1 MPPVFQSLTPAIID
15 RLTAIVGAE
24 QLSVAQADLDQ
35 HAHDQG
41 FYPAHAAEVVVWPT
55 STAHVS
61 QVVALANEQHIPVT
75 AWGAGT
81 SIEANPIPIHGGI
94 VLSLQRMD
102 AIVAIHAD
110 DFQVT
115 VQPGIGYKDLNAQLA
130 RSGLFFAPDPGA
142 NASIGGMLANNAAGI
157 RTVRYGAT
165 KDNVLRMQVVLAD
178 GRVTY
183 VGSRSVKQSSGY
195 DLLHLLV
202 GSEGTLGIITEA
214 TLRLFPIAEHISAAV
229 AAFDTVEA
237 AVEAVVAVRAS
248 GLDPSALE
256 FLDAAFAR
264 MLNDS
269 AQLGLLAKPTLF
281 MEFQAAHTQ
290 TLTHGIETV
299 RDICQSLG
307 AVSFS
312 ATTSGAERKQLWQAR
327 NHAYEILVRS
337 YPGKK
342 MFTND
347 VAVPISSYPALIA
360 YIQAEL
366 AGRAVVAFLIGHAG
380 DGNIHV
386 VFPCADDAEYSAC
399 QSLNADIVHKA
410 LELGGTATGEH
421 GVGLG
426 KARFMPIEH
435 GVGLDIMKSVKQ
447 ALDPNGILNP
457 GKIFPSEDGG
467 RKTED
472 E

>member
-1 MPPVFQSLTPAIID
+1 MQPVFQAVTPAIINQ
-15 RLTAIVGAE
+15 LTAIMGAE
-24 QLSVAQADLDQ
+24 QISATQADLDQ

-55 STAHVS
+55 TVAQVS
-61 QVVALANEQHIPVT
+61 QLLALANTQHIPVT

-102 AIVAIHAD
+102 AIIAIHAD

-115 VQPGIGYKDLNAQLA
+115 VQPGIGYKDLNARLA
-130 RSGLFFAPDPGA
+130 RGGLFFAPDPGA

-202 GSEGTLGIITEA
+202 GSEGTLAIITEA
-214 TLRLFPIAEHISAAV
+214 TLRLFPIAAHISAAV
-229 AAFDTVEA
+229 AAFETVA
-237 AVEAVVAVRAS
+237 AAIEAVVAVRSS
-248 GLDPSALE
+248 GLEPSALE
-256 FLDAAFAR
+256 FLDAGFAQ
-264 MLNDS
+264 MLSDS
-269 AQLGLLAKPTLF
+269 AQLGLLPKPTLF
-281 MEFQAAHTQ
+281 MEFQAAHVQ

-299 RDICQSLG
+299 REICQSLG
-307 AVSFS
+307 ALDFS
-312 ATTSGAERKQLWQAR
+312 ATTSAVERKRLWQAR
-327 NHAYEILVRS
+327 NHAYEILVRT
-337 YPGKK
+337 YPNKR

-360 YIQAEL
+360 FIQGEL
-366 AGRAVVAFLIGHAG
+366 ARNDVLAFLLGHAG

-386 VFPCADDAEYSAC
+386 LFPCADDAEYAAG
-399 QSLNADIVHKA
+399 QAINADIVRKA

-426 KARFMPIEH
+426 KARFMALEH
-435 GVGLDIMKSVKQ
+435 GVGLEVMRSVKQ
-447 ALDPNGILNP
+447 ALDPHGILNP
-457 GKIFPSEDGG
+457 GKIFPS
-467 RKTED
+467 
-472 E
+472 

>member
-1 MPPVFQSLTPAIID
+1 MTAELVYQPVSPAIVQ
-15 RLTAIVGAE
+15 RLSEIVGAE

-35 HAHDQG
+35 HARDQG
-41 FYPAHAAEVVVWPT
+41 FYAAHPAEVVVWPS
-55 STAHVS
+55 STAQVS
-61 QVVALANEQHIPVT
+61 QVLALANERRIPVT

-94 VLSLQRMD
+94 VLSLQRMS
-102 AIVAIHAD
+102 AIVALHAD

-115 VQPGIGYKDLNAQLA
+115 VQPGIGYKDLNAWLA
-130 RSGLFFAPDPGA
+130 RAGLFFAPDPGA

-178 GRVTY
+178 GRVIS

-195 DLLHLLV
+195 DLLHLLA
-202 GSEGTLGIITEA
+202 GSEGTLGVITEA
-214 TLRLFPIAEHISAAV
+214 TLRLFPIAEQISAVV
-229 AAFDTVEA
+229 AAFETVES

-256 FLDAAFAR
+256 FLDAGFAH
-264 MLNDS
+264 MLSDS
-269 AQLGLLAKPTLF
+269 ADLGLLPNPTLF
-281 MEFQAAHTQ
+281 MEFQAAHAQ
-290 TLTHGIETV
+290 VLAHGIEMV
-299 RDICQSLG
+299 REICQSLG
-307 AVSFS
+307 VVRFS
-312 ATTSGAERKQLWQAR
+312 ATTAGAERKRLWQAR
-327 NHAYEILVRS
+327 NHAYEILLRR
-337 YPGKK
+337 YPGQKV
-342 MFTND
+342 FIND
-347 VAVPISSYPALIA
+347 VAVPISSYPALIG

-366 AGRAVVAFLIGHAG
+366 ASRAVTAYLIGHAG

-386 VFPCADDAEYSAC
+386 LFPCADDVQSRAC
-399 QSLNADIVHKA
+399 QALNADIVHKA

-426 KARFMPIEH
+426 KARFMPAEH
-435 GVGLDIMKSVKQ
+435 GASLDIMKQIKQ

-457 GKIFPSEDGG
+457 GKIFPE
-467 RKTED
+467 
-472 E
+472 

>member
-1 MPPVFQSLTPAIID
+1 M
-15 RLTAIVGAE
+15 GAE
-24 QLSVAQADLDQ
+24 QISAAQADLDQ

-41 FYPAHAAEVVVWPT
+41 FYPAHAAELVVWPT
-55 STAHVS
+55 DAEQVS
-61 QVVALANEQHIPVT
+61 QVLALANQQHIPVT

-81 SIEANPIPIHGGI
+81 SIEANPIPLHGGI
-94 VLSLQRMD
+94 VLSLQRMA

-115 VQPGIGYKDLNAQLA
+115 VQPGIGYKDLNARLA
-130 RSGLFFAPDPGA
+130 RDGLFFAPDPGA

-202 GSEGTLGIITEA
+202 GSEGTLGVITEA
-214 TLRLFPIAEHISAAV
+214 TLRLFPIVEHISAAV
-229 AAFDTVEA
+229 AAFESVSA
-237 AVEAVVAVRAS
+237 AIEAVVAVRSS

-256 FLDAAFAR
+256 FLDTGFVQL
-264 MLNDS
+264 LNDS

-281 MEFQAAHTQ
+281 MEFQAAHVQ

-299 RDICQSLG
+299 REICQSLG
-307 AVSFS
+307 GLGFS
-312 ATTSGAERKQLWQAR
+312 ATTNAAERRRLWQAR
-327 NHAYEILVRS
+327 NHAYEILVRT
-337 YPGKK
+337 YPGKQ

-347 VAVPISSYPALIA
+347 VAVPISSYPALIGF
-360 YIQAEL
+360 IQGEIARRNTL
-366 AGRAVVAFLIGHAG
+366 AFMLGHAG

-386 VFPCADDAEYSAC
+386 IFPCADDAEYAVG
-399 QSLNADIVHKA
+399 QAINADIVRKA

-426 KARFMPIEH
+426 KARFMPQEH
-435 GVGLDIMKSVKQ
+435 GISLDIMKSVKQ
-447 ALDPNGILNP
+447 ALDPHGILNP
-457 GKIFPSEDGG
+457 GKIFPS
-467 RKTED
+467 
-472 E
+472 

>member
-1 MPPVFQSLTPAIID
+1 MHPVFHPVTPAIVD
-15 RLTAIVGAE
+15 QLTAIVGTE
-24 QLSVAQADLDQ
+24 QISIAQADLDQ

-41 FYPAHAAEVVVWPT
+41 FYPSHTAEVVVWPT
-55 STAHVS
+55 SAAQVS
-61 QVVALANEQHIPVT
+61 QVLALANAQHIPVT

-81 SIEANPIPIHGGI
+81 SIEANPIPIYGGI
-94 VLSLQRMD
+94 VLSLQRMA
-102 AIVAIHAD
+102 AITAIHAD

-115 VQPGIGYKDLNAQLA
+115 VQPGIGYKDLNARLA
-130 RSGLFFAPDPGA
+130 RDGLFFAPDPGA

-178 GRVTY
+178 GRIAY

-202 GSEGTLGIITEA
+202 GSEGTLGVITEA
-214 TLRLFPIAEHISAAV
+214 TLRLFPIAEHTSAAV
-229 AAFDTVEA
+229 VAFDTVTA
-237 AVEAVVAVRAS
+237 AIEAVVAVRSS

-256 FLDAAFAR
+256 FLDAGFTQL
-264 MLNDS
+264 LNDS
-269 AQLGLLAKPTLF
+269 AQLGLLPNPTLF
-281 MEFQAAHTQ
+281 MEFQAAHVQ

-299 RDICQSLG
+299 RAICESLG
-307 AVSFS
+307 ALGFS
-312 ATTSGAERKQLWQAR
+312 ATTNATERKRLWQAR
-327 NHAYEILVRS
+327 NHAYEILVRT
-337 YPGKK
+337 YPGKQ

-360 YIQAEL
+360 FIQGEIARHDAL
-366 AGRAVVAFLIGHAG
+366 AFMLGHAG

-386 VFPCADDAEYSAC
+386 IFPCSDDTEYATG
-399 QSLNADIVHKA
+399 QAINANIVHKA
-410 LELGGTATGEH
+410 LDLGGTATGEH

-426 KARFMPIEH
+426 KARFMPQEH
-435 GVGLDIMKSVKQ
+435 GIGLDIMKSVKQ

-457 GKIFPSEDGG
+457 GKIFPS
-467 RKTED
+467 
-472 E
+472 

>member
-1 MPPVFQSLTPAIID
+1 MQPVFQAVTPAIIS
-15 RLTAIVGAE
+15 RLAEIVGAE
-24 QLSVAQADLDQ
+24 QISAAPADLDQ
-35 HAHDQG
+35 HARDQG
-41 FYPAHAAEVVVWPT
+41 FYPAHAADVVVWPT
-55 STAHVS
+55 SAA
-61 QVVALANEQHIPVT
+61 QVGQVLALANEQRIPVT

-81 SIEANPIPIHGGI
+81 SIEANPIPVCGGI

-115 VQPGIGYKDLNAQLA
+115 VQPGIGYKDLNARLA
-130 RSGLFFAPDPGA
+130 RDGLFFAPDPGA

-178 GRVTY
+178 GRITN

-229 AAFDTVEA
+229 AAFETVA
-237 AVEAVVAVRAS
+237 AAIEAVVAVRSS

-256 FLDAAFAR
+256 FLDAGFVQ
-264 MLNDS
+264 MLNDG
-269 AQLGLLAKPTLF
+269 AQLGLVAKPTLF
-281 MEFQAAHTQ
+281 MEFQAAHVE
-290 TLTHGIETV
+290 TLNHGIETV
-299 RDICQSLG
+299 REICQSLG
-307 AVSFS
+307 ALGFS
-312 ATTSGAERKQLWQAR
+312 ATTNVAERKRLWQAR
-327 NHAYEILVRS
+327 NHAYEILVRCF
-337 YPGKK
+337 PGRQ

-360 YIQAEL
+360 FIQQEVLRREAL
-366 AGRAVVAFLIGHAG
+366 AFMLGHAG

-386 VFPCADDAEYSAC
+386 IFPCADDAEYATG
-399 QSLNADIVHKA
+399 QAINAAIVHKA

-426 KARFMPIEH
+426 KARFMPLEH
-435 GVGLDIMKSVKQ
+435 GASLDIMKAVKQ

-457 GKIFPSEDGG
+457 GKIFPS
-467 RKTED
+467 
-472 E
+472 

>member
-1 MPPVFQSLTPAIID
+1 MQPVFQAVTPAIINQ
-15 RLTAIVGAE
+15 LTAIIGAE
-24 QLSVAQADLDQ
+24 QISATQADLDQ

-55 STAHVS
+55 TVAQVS
-61 QVVALANEQHIPVT
+61 QLLALANTQHIPVT

-102 AIVAIHAD
+102 AIIAIHAD

-115 VQPGIGYKDLNAQLA
+115 VQPGIGYKDLNARLA
-130 RSGLFFAPDPGA
+130 RGGLFFAPDPGA

-202 GSEGTLGIITEA
+202 GSEGTLAIITEA
-214 TLRLFPIAEHISAAV
+214 TLRLFPIAAHISAAV
-229 AAFDTVEA
+229 AAFETVA
-237 AVEAVVAVRAS
+237 AAIEAVVAVRSS
-248 GLDPSALE
+248 GLEPSALE
-256 FLDAAFAR
+256 FLDAGFAQ
-264 MLNDS
+264 MLSDS
-269 AQLGLLAKPTLF
+269 AQLGLLPKPTLF
-281 MEFQAAHTQ
+281 MEFQAAHVQ

-299 RDICQSLG
+299 REICQSLG
-307 AVSFS
+307 ALDFS
-312 ATTSGAERKQLWQAR
+312 ATTSAVERKRLWQAR
-327 NHAYEILVRS
+327 NHAYEILVRT
-337 YPGKK
+337 YPNKR

-360 YIQAEL
+360 FIQGEL
-366 AGRAVVAFLIGHAG
+366 ARNDVLAFLLGHAG

-386 VFPCADDAEYSAC
+386 LFPCADDAEYAAG
-399 QSLNADIVHKA
+399 QAVNADIVRKA

-426 KARFMPIEH
+426 KARFMALEH
-435 GVGLDIMKSVKQ
+435 GVGLEVMRSVKQ
-447 ALDPNGILNP
+447 ALDPHGILNP
-457 GKIFPSEDGG
+457 GKIFPS
-467 RKTED
+467 
-472 E
+472 

>member
-1 MPPVFQSLTPAIID
+1 MPSVFQPVTPAIID
-15 RLTAIVGAE
+15 QLTVIVGGE
-24 QLSVAQADLDQ
+24 QISATQADLDQ

-55 STAHVS
+55 STAQVS
-61 QVVALANEQHIPVT
+61 QVLALANKQHIPVT

-102 AIVAIHAD
+102 AVIAIHAD

-115 VQPGIGYKDLNAQLA
+115 VQPGIGYKDLNARLA
-130 RSGLFFAPDPGA
+130 RAGLFFAPDPGA

-157 RTVRYGAT
+157 RTVRFGAT

-178 GRVTY
+178 GRVTN

-229 AAFDTVEA
+229 ATFETITA
-237 AVEAVVAVRAS
+237 AIEAVVAVRSS
-248 GLDPSALE
+248 GLEPSALE
-256 FLDAAFAR
+256 FLDAGFAQ

-269 AQLGLLAKPTLF
+269 AQLGLLPKPTLF
-281 MEFQAAHTQ
+281 MEFQAAHVQ

-299 RDICQSLG
+299 REICQSLG
-307 AVSFS
+307 ALNFS
-312 ATTSGAERKQLWQAR
+312 ATTSAIERKRLWQAR
-327 NHAYEILVRS
+327 NHAYEILVRT
-337 YPGKK
+337 YPGKR

-360 YIQAEL
+360 FIQGQL
-366 AGRAVVAFLIGHAG
+366 ARRDALAFLLGHAG

-386 VFPCADDAEYSAC
+386 IFPCADDAEYAAG
-399 QSLNADIVHKA
+399 QAINADIVRKA

-426 KARFMPIEH
+426 KARFMPLEH
-435 GVGLDIMKSVKQ
+435 GIGLDVMRSVKQ

-457 GKIFPSEDGG
+457 GKIFP
-467 RKTED
+467 T
-472 E
+472 

>member
-1 MPPVFQSLTPAIID
+1 MPPMFQAVTPAIVD
-15 RLTAIVGAE
+15 RLTEIVGAE
-24 QLSVAQADLDQ
+24 QISVAQADLDQ

-55 STAHVS
+55 ATAQVS
-61 QVVALANEQHIPVT
+61 QVLALANAEHIPVT

-94 VLSLQRMD
+94 VLSLQRMA
-102 AIVAIHAD
+102 AIIAIHAD

-115 VQPGIGYKDLNAQLA
+115 VQPGLGYKDLNARLA
-130 RSGLFFAPDPGA
+130 RDGLFFAPDPGA

-202 GSEGTLGIITEA
+202 GSEGTLGIVTEA
-214 TLRLFPIAEHISAAV
+214 TLRLFPIVEHISAAV
-229 AAFDTVEA
+229 VAFETVTAAI
-237 AVEAVVAVRAS
+237 EAVVAVRSS

-256 FLDAAFAR
+256 FLDAGFAR

-269 AQLGLLAKPTLF
+269 AQLGLLPKPTLF
-281 MEFQAAHTQ
+281 MEFQAAHVQ

-299 RDICQSLG
+299 REICESLG
-307 AVSFS
+307 ALSFS
-312 ATTSGAERKQLWQAR
+312 ATTNVAERKRLWQAR

-337 YPGKK
+337 YPGKR

-347 VAVPISSYPALIA
+347 VAVPISSYPALIGF
-360 YIQAEL
+360 IQGEIARRDTL
-366 AGRAVVAFLIGHAG
+366 AFMLGHAG

-386 VFPCADDAEYSAC
+386 IFPCGDDAEHAIG
-399 QSLNADIVHKA
+399 QAINADIVRKA

-426 KARFMPIEH
+426 KARFMPLEH
-435 GVGLDIMKSVKQ
+435 GIGLDIMKSVKQ

-457 GKIFPSEDGG
+457 GKIFPSG
-467 RKTED
+467 
-472 E
+472 

>member
-1 MPPVFQSLTPAIID
+1 MQPVFQAVTPAIVD
-15 RLTAIVGAE
+15 RLTEIVGAA
-24 QLSVAQADLDQ
+24 QISAAQADLDQ

-41 FYPAHAAEVVVWPT
+41 FYPAHAAEIVVWPT
-55 STAHVS
+55 AAAQVS
-61 QVVALANEQHIPVT
+61 QVLALANEQHIPVT

-81 SIEANPIPIHGGI
+81 SIEANPIPVHGGI

-115 VQPGIGYKDLNAQLA
+115 VQPGIGYKDLNARLA
-130 RSGLFFAPDPGA
+130 RDGLFFAPDPGA

-178 GRVTY
+178 GRLTY

-214 TLRLFPIAEHISAAV
+214 TLRLFPIVEHISAAV
-229 AAFDTVEA
+229 AAFETVAA
-237 AVEAVVAVRAS
+237 AVEAVVAVRSS
-248 GLDPSALE
+248 GLEPSALE
-256 FLDAAFAR
+256 FLDAGFAQL
-264 MLNDS
+264 LNDS
-269 AQLGLLAKPTLF
+269 AQLGLLRKPTLF
-281 MEFQAAHTQ
+281 MEFQAAHVQ

-299 RDICQSLG
+299 REICQSLG
-307 AVSFS
+307 ALSFS
-312 ATTSGAERKQLWQAR
+312 ATTSAVERKRLWQAR
-327 NHAYEILVRS
+327 NHAYEILVRT
-337 YPGKK
+337 YPDKR

-360 YIQAEL
+360 FIQGEIACRDTL
-366 AGRAVVAFLIGHAG
+366 AFMLGHAG

-386 VFPCADDAEYSAC
+386 IFPCADDAEYAAG
-399 QSLNADIVHKA
+399 QAINADVVRKA

-426 KARFMPIEH
+426 KARFMPLEH
-435 GVGLDIMKSVKQ
+435 GIGLDVMRSVKQ

-457 GKIFPSEDGG
+457 GKIFPS
-467 RKTED
+467 
-472 E
+472 